1 MAQVFDIVL
10 VYQFIKRLTTSFDE
24 TDAFKL
30 GLIDAKGK
38 RLKKASSSEEKKAMT
53 YMDRLIFN
61 LKRLLAKVPGGETK
75 FGTYAAALFLL
86 KECASPKESYSEQ
99 ELAEALL
106 ENMEMLEEG
115 KQFKEL
121 FEDAPANATGAA
133 VAGTGDDQAHW
144 RKPDAR
150 RKEMKMFL
158 RRYTEQKGKRD
169 ARKKRK
175 DFFKQL
181 GISV

>member
-10 VYQFIKRLTTSFDE
+10 VYQFIKRLTTPFDE
-24 TDAFKL
+24 TKAFEL
-30 GLIDAKGK
+30 GLIDEKGK

-61 LKRLLAKVPGGETK
+61 LKRLLAKVPGGESK

-106 ENMEMLEEG
+106 ENMEVLEEG
-115 KQFKEL
+115 KSYKQL
-121 FEDAPANATGAA
+121 FEDAPANATGGA
-133 VAGTGDDQAHW
+133 VAGTGSDQVHW
-144 RKPDAR
+144 KPDGR

-181 GISV
+181 GIDV

>member
-10 VYQFIKRLTTSFDE
+10 VYQFIKRLTTPFDE

-53 YMDRLIFN
+53 YFDRLIFN
-61 LKRLLAKVPGGETK
+61 LKRLLAKIPGGETK

-86 KECASPKESYSEQ
+86 KESASPKENYSEE

-106 ENMEMLEEG
+106 ENMEVLEE
-115 KQFKEL
+115 KTYSKL

-133 VAGTGDDQAHW
+133 VAGTGDDPVHW
-144 RKPDAR
+144 KPDAR

-158 RRYTEQKGKRD
+158 RRYTEQKGKRE

-181 GISV
+181 GIDV

>member
-1 MAQVFDIVL
+1 MAQVFDLVL
-10 VYQFIKRLTTSFDE
+10 VYQFIKRLTTPFDE
-24 TDAFKL
+24 TEAFKL
-30 GLIDAKGK
+30 GLIDADGK
-38 RLKKASSSEEKKAMT
+38 RIKKASSTEEKKAMT
-53 YMDRLIFN
+53 YFDRLIFN
-61 LKRLLAKVPGGETK
+61 LKRLLAKIPGGQTK

-86 KECASPKESYSEQ
+86 KECASPKETYTEK

-106 ENMEMLEEG
+106 ENMEVLEEG
-115 KQFKEL
+115 KTFKAL

-133 VAGTGDDQAHW
+133 VAGTGDDKVHW

-158 RRYTEQKGKRD
+158 RRYTEQKGKRE

-175 DFFKQL
+175 DFMKQL
-181 GISV
+181 GIDV